1 MADKMVVFKKDVRD
15 RLGNPS
21 ETALP
26 DASLTIAVN
35 MALEE
40 VSRVAPIYVYKQLD
54 MKAGIEE
61 YEVDDDSIVNVT
73 DFWMSFPQSSAE
85 FALDLEGTLGVLGLD
100 PEYAGMRVFH
110 SPSLMHILEHKWE
123 QWHYRYGY
131 GWEWNPD
138 SRKILVMPAPR
149 MTGKAVYKGT
159 INRTLE
165 TIPAKFMKAF
175 KDLIYAEALD
185 VMSNVVGG
193 GGITSVPIGIGN
205 VSYDTSKMV
214 AKSERVRQSA
224 LRKIGGAGGAVVIG

>member
-1 MADKMVVFKKDVRD
+1 MADIEDLMRETRE

-26 DASLTIAVN
+26 NASLQTAVN

-40 VSRVAPIYVYKQLD
+40 VSRLMPVYVYKQVALQV
-54 MKAGIEE
+54 GVEE
-61 YEVDDDSIVNVT
+61 YGVEEEVVNVT

-85 FALDLEGTLGVLGLD
+85 FALDLEGTLGALGLD

-159 INRTLE
+159 MNRTLE

-205 VSYDTSKMV
+205 VSYDTSKMA

>member
-1 MADKMVVFKKDVRD
+1 MADIGDLMREARE

-26 DASLTIAVN
+26 IASLQTAVN

-40 VSRVAPIYVYKQLD
+40 VSRLMPVYVYKQVALQV
-54 MKAGIEE
+54 GVEE
-61 YEVDDDSIVNVT
+61 YGVEEEVVNVT

-159 INRTLE
+159 MNRTLE

-185 VMSNVVGG
+185 VMSNIVGG

-205 VSYDTSKMV
+205 VSYDTSKMA

>member
-1 MADKMVVFKKDVRD
+1 MADIEDLMREARE

-26 DASLTIAVN
+26 NASLQTAVN

-40 VSRVAPIYVYKQLD
+40 VSRLMPVYVYKQVALQV
-54 MKAGIEE
+54 GVEE
-61 YEVDDDSIVNVT
+61 YGVEEEVVNVT

-159 INRTLE
+159 MNRTLE

-175 KDLIYAEALD
+175 KDLIYAEAMD

-205 VSYDTSKMV
+205 VSYDTSKMA

>member
-1 MADKMVVFKKDVRD
+1 MADIGDLMREARE

-26 DASLTIAVN
+26 NASLQTAVN

-40 VSRVAPIYVYKQLD
+40 VSRLMPVYVYKQVDLQV
-54 MKAGIEE
+54 GVEE
-61 YEVDDDSIVNVT
+61 YGVEEEVVNVT

-159 INRTLE
+159 MNRTLE
-165 TIPAKFMKAF
+165 MIPAKFMKAF
-175 KDLIYAEALD
+175 KDLIYAEAMD
-185 VMSNVVGG
+185 VMSNSYGG

-205 VSYDTSKMV
+205 VSYDTTK
-214 AKSERVRQSA
+214 
-224 LRKIGGAGGAVVIG
+224 LI

>member
-1 MADKMVVFKKDVRD
+1 MADIEDLMRETRE

-26 DASLTIAVN
+26 NSSLQTAVN

-40 VSRVAPIYVYKQLD
+40 VSRLMPVYVYKQVDLQV
-54 MKAGIEE
+54 GVEE
-61 YEVDDDSIVNVT
+61 YSVEEEVVNVT

-123 QWHYRYGY
+123 QWFYRYGY

-138 SRKILVMPAPR
+138 SRKILVMPPPR

-159 INRTLE
+159 MNRTLE
-165 TIPAKFMKAF
+165 TIPQKFWKAF
-175 KDLIYAEALD
+175 KDLIYAESLMVTANAY
-185 VMSNVVGG
+185 SGG
-193 GGITSVPIGIGN
+193 GGVTSIPIGIGD
-205 VSYDTSKMV
+205 VRFDTGRMEAKAEKARKEALSKFGV
-214 AKSERVRQSA
+214 
-224 LRKIGGAGGAVVIG
+224 GGGAVIIG